1 MNKKVICFF
10 AVLILLFYL
19 GTRDAECYVPETIS
33 YKRIVISLSTI
44 PSRIQNIN
52 KVIDSILQSD
62 IQPDLIYL
70 NIPKISQKENKPY
83 SIPANLHPKV
93 FVNIVDQDYGPI
105 TKLYPTLLKETDDE
119 TIIICVDDDKEY
131 DKRLIPHLVNYS
143 YKYPDSCICVS
154 GWNYFNLLFVL
165 LPYFNLRPVG
175 KIDILQCYLGVLY
188 KRKFFKNLHN
198 LTALMSQKM
207 CFTTDDITISKFL
220 QKEEIDIIA
229 VRKKFSHKDIET
241 SIKLGD
247 FNLTNN
253 QWVKCINEIK

>member
-83 SIPANLHPKV
+83 QNK
-93 FVNIVDQDYGPI
+93 Q
-105 TKLYPTLLKETDDE
+105 
-119 TIIICVDDDKEY
+119 
-131 DKRLIPHLVNYS
+131 
-143 YKYPDSCICVS
+143 
-154 GWNYFNLLFVL
+154 
-165 LPYFNLRPVG
+165 
-175 KIDILQCYLGVLY
+175 
-188 KRKFFKNLHN
+188 
-198 LTALMSQKM
+198 
-207 CFTTDDITISKFL
+207 
-220 QKEEIDIIA
+220 
-229 VRKKFSHKDIET
+229 
-241 SIKLGD
+241 
-247 FNLTNN
+247 
-253 QWVKCINEIK
+253 